1 MMEMSFYLFLI
12 FLVIQLFVTDK
23 QKCLR
28 KEHNNME
35 SQHDKQANLKLR
47 QQIFY
52 EKEKIYK
59 FKLKKYIKYYRNNY

>member
-1 MMEMSFYLFLI
+1 
-12 FLVIQLFVTDK
+12 
-23 QKCLR
+23 
-28 KEHNNME
+28 ME

>member
-1 MMEMSFYLFLI
+1 
-12 FLVIQLFVTDK
+12 
-23 QKCLR
+23 
-28 KEHNNME
+28 ME

-59 FKLKKYIKYYRNNY
+59 FKLSIIAITINSKHFNKKVKALASLKAK